1 MIILK
6 RIIIEGNKPLS
17 GKIKIGGAKNSV
29 VALIPA
35 AIMANAFSHRCGGV
49 CNGSADDPARFTE
62 TWGRTKQPVSGSRGR
77 RGRSDG

>member
-1 MIILK
+1 MIRNIAQYVEENNNISFLHAINIIKRWIILK

-35 AIMANAFSHRCGGV
+35 AIMAKGTVHITNLWIWPC
-49 CNGSADDPARFTE
+49 
-62 TWGRTKQPVSGSRGR
+62 
-77 RGRSDG
+77 